1 MVKTQTTMNLSS
13 NVNFF
18 LGLQCQV
25 KIMHW
30 QTKGYARHKALDD
43 TFGEL
48 LDLVDTFV
56 EEAMGKYGRFK
67 LDENTNTIKL
77 ANLSELDPKAMVKTV
92 CEALIQITDQVE
104 ETDTNLLNIRDEM
117 LGLFNKLNY
126 LLTLE

>member
-1 MVKTQTTMNLSS
+1 MNIHT

-18 LGLQCQV
+18 LTLQAQL

-67 LDENTNTIKL
+67 LDEETVQ
-77 ANLSELDPKAMVKTV
+77 SEMSNFD
-92 CEALIQITDQVE
+92 
-104 ETDTNLLNIRDEM
+104 
-117 LGLFNKLNY
+117 G
-126 LLTLE
+126 TLEEFYHYIRKKYRENNKVLGDFS

>member
-1 MVKTQTTMNLSS
+1 MNLSS

-18 LGLQCQV
+18 LGLQCQIKV
-25 KIMHW
+25 MHW

-56 EEAMGKYGRFK
+56 EEAMGKYGRFE
-67 LDENTNTIKL
+67 LDDETDTITL
-77 ANLSELDPKAMVKTV
+77 VNLSDLDPKDMVNTV
-92 CEALIQITDQVE
+92 CEALVQITDQVE